1 MQLSWISRRGNQTRA
16 NSDALAIA
24 DNDDQWLGLLV
35 DGAEIGG
42 NGQALAHH
50 WATTIASLAQHSSQP
65 LTPTGLVDWM
75 CAEQLQLRH
84 RFLRDI
90 ASYCCVLLDKPTGHL
105 DVLFTGDCRAGLQ
118 QAGGRIEWLGR
129 PHTLDRQQPYSQ
141 TTSDQPDPR
150 SRLLTRS
157 LNARRFVPPEIISA
171 QREASS
177 TLLLCTDGYWL
188 DHLQRGTPQDQL
200 PDDASLLML
209 APGEPRL
216 FQQSDTENFFI
227 IS

>member
-1 MQLSWISRRGNQTRA
+1 MQLSWTSRQGRQTRA
-16 NSDALAIA
+16 NSDAVAIA
-24 DNDDQWLGLLV
+24 DHGDQWLALLV

-50 WATTIASLAQHSSQP
+50 WATTIAGLVRHRSQP
-65 LTPTGLVDWM
+65 LTPASLVQRM
-75 CAEQLQLRH
+75 RAEQLQLRH
-84 RFLRDI
+84 HFLRDI

-118 QAGGRIEWLGR
+118 QAGGRIAWLSM
-129 PHTLDRQQPYSQ
+129 PHTLDQQPPYSH
-141 TTSDQPDPR
+141 TDQPGPR

-157 LNARRFVPPEIISA
+157 LNARRFAPPEHL
-171 QREASS
+171 SS
-177 TLLLCTDGYWL
+177 RLDATTTLLLCTDGYWL
-188 DHLQRGTPQDQL
+188 DHLQRGTAVDQL
-200 PDDASLLML
+200 PDDASVLTL

-216 FQQSDTENFFI
+216 HQQSDTNNLFL